1 MIYWTNIHYPYSKA
15 AMRLDLRDA
24 PLAIVDL
31 ETTGTRP
38 ASDRVTEIAILE
50 VNGLELVS
58 RWSTLVN
65 PGSSI
70 PSPIQALT
78 GITNEMVA
86 AAPKFSELAEALY
99 EKLAG
104 RVFVAH
110 NARFD
115 YGFLRREF
123 ARAGLAFSA
132 RTLCS
137 VRLSRRLYRSEKR
150 HDLDS
155 VITRHG
161 LQCAARHRAL
171 GDAEALWQFLKAA
184 AAEHGAEVMSVA
196 ARQISRQPSLPAHID
211 RAMIDEIP
219 EAPGVYQ
226 FYGENGAL
234 LYVGKSRSLRV
245 RVLAHFSSDLRSER
259 EMELVRALRRI
270 EWQRTAGELGALLR
284 EAKLVKTLGPAFN
297 RQLRETGSA
306 CGFVFDGKRLR
317 LAHCDEI
324 DADSVALVHG
334 LSRSRGAALQALRAL
349 ADEEG
354 LCLQTLGLEKGRAGA
369 CFRHQLGRCAGVCA
383 GKENVHLH
391 HARVA
396 AALGRLGSVAW
407 PYRGPVGVVEHDASR
422 EATEIHV
429 VDRWCYV
436 GSARSEDELAEVLE
450 SRRAA
455 RFEYDHYRIL
465 QRHVGKRG
473 VRTVELGA

>member
-1 MIYWTNIHYPYSKA
+1 MVTEPALSIGTLACSRMGAIASDASEHSSPITMCGLNWSRMRLAVFVACSGLHAESSYWTTSLCPLTPPLRCSSASSMPSLSITPKYEPCPEIGMSTPVRMSCAAAEKA
-15 AMRLDLRDA
+15 KPASAATAGNDFIGLMVPPLAKLYRTRALPVKSSTGQISIIDPLLHRPAMRLDIRDA

-38 ASDRVTEIAILE
+38 ASDRITEIAILE

-78 GITNEMVA
+78 GITNELVA
-86 AAPKFSELAEALY
+86 AAPKFGELAEALY

-104 RVFVAH
+104 RIFVAH

-123 ARAGLAFSA
+123 ERAGFGFSA

-155 VITRHG
+155 VIARHG
-161 LQCAARHRAL
+161 LACTARHRAL
-171 GDAEALWQFLKAA
+171 GDADALWQFLKVA

-196 ARQISRQPSLPAHID
+196 ALQISKQPSLPAHIE

-234 LYVGKSRSLRV
+234 LYVGKSRSLRT
-245 RVLAHFSSDLRSER
+245 RVLSHFSSDLRSER
-259 EMELVRALRRI
+259 GMELVQALRRI

-284 EAKLVKTLGPAFN
+284 EAKLVKELGPAFN
-297 RQLRETGSA
+297 RQLRKTGSA
-306 CGFVFDGKRLR
+306 CGFVFDG
-317 LAHCDEI
+317 
-324 DADSVALVHG
+324 
-334 LSRSRGAALQALRAL
+334 
-349 ADEEG
+349 
-354 LCLQTLGLEKGRAGA
+354 
-369 CFRHQLGRCAGVCA
+369 
-383 GKENVHLH
+383 
-391 HARVA
+391 
-396 AALGRLGSVAW
+396 
-407 PYRGPVGVVEHDASR
+407 
-422 EATEIHV
+422 
-429 VDRWCYV
+429 
-436 GSARSEDELAEVLE
+436 
-450 SRRAA
+450 
-455 RFEYDHYRIL
+455 
-465 QRHVGKRG
+465 
-473 VRTVELGA
+473 

>member
-1 MIYWTNIHYPYSKA
+1 
-15 AMRLDLRDA
+15 MRLDLRDA

-31 ETTGTRP
+31 ETTGTRA
-38 ASDRVTEIAILE
+38 ASDRITEIAILE
-50 VNGLELVS
+50 VDGLELVS

-65 PGSSI
+65 PGASI

-86 AAPKFSELAEALY
+86 AAPKFAELADALHD
-99 EKLAG
+99 KLSG

-123 ARAGLAFSA
+123 ARLGMAFEA

-137 VRLSRRLYRSEKR
+137 VRLSRRLYRGERR

-155 VITRHG
+155 VIARHG
-161 LQCAARHRAL
+161 LACSARHRAL
-171 GDAEALWQFLKAA
+171 GDADALWAFLKVA
-184 AAEHGAEVMSVA
+184 AAEHGPEVLNVA
-196 ARQISRQPSLPAHID
+196 ARQISREPSLPPHVD
-211 RAMIDEIP
+211 RAMVDEIP

-226 FYGENGAL
+226 FYGDGGAL
-234 LYVGKSRSLRV
+234 LYVGKSRSLRS
-245 RVLAHFSSDLRSER
+245 RVLAHFASDMRSER
-259 EMELVRALRRI
+259 EMELVQALRRI

-284 EAKLVKTLGPAFN
+284 EAKLVKERAPAFN
-297 RQLRETGSA
+297 RQLRESDAA
-306 CGFVFDGKRLR
+306 CGFVFDGTRLR
-317 LAHCDEI
+317 LAQSHEI
-324 DADSVALVHG
+324 DADTLPLVRG
-334 LSRSRGAALQALRAL
+334 LARSRRAALQALRAL
-349 ADEEG
+349 ADDEG
-354 LCLQTLGLEKGRAGA
+354 LCLQTLGLEGRRAGA
-369 CFRHQLGRCAGVCA
+369 CFRHQIGRCAGVCA

-396 AALGRLGSVAW
+396 AALGRLASAAW
-407 PYRGPVGVVEHDASR
+407 PYRGPVGVVEHDRER

-436 GSARSEDELAEVLE
+436 GSARSEDELAEMLG
-450 SRRAA
+450 SRRPA
-455 RFEYDHYRIL
+455 RFEYDEYRIL
-465 QRHVGKRG
+465 SRHVGKRG